1 MSLAQA
7 RPMRTCSVLSGL
19 LLLTG
24 CAVTGCTADDVQ
36 EGAGSARADLEQPE
50 PGESAPED
58 PGTPDEVVLAERA
71 DGARLVGE
79 PTPLIP
85 NADPEP
91 SFLIRPVG
99 VSFDGLDGA
108 RVLAAHFVDEAVVTI
123 GADHVLRVHDARG
136 VRELDTDAYGPISVM
151 GPEIAYVR
159 GRAPSLEVARAH
171 VTRGEVSQLTQDMAP
186 AWLPALTP
194 DGGAVVFVS
203 GVTGSPRLYR
213 VDRGGA
219 VLALP
224 ETSRTPSAAVAPHF
238 EGQLLVFRDHLGV
251 ASIDLDT
258 GHVDAREGAE

>member
-1 MSLAQA
+1 MH
-7 RPMRTCSVLSGL
+7 TCSLLSGL

-24 CAVTGCTADDVQ
+24 CAVTGCNADDAP
-36 EGAGSARADLEQPE
+36 EPSAGARADLEQPE
-50 PGESAPED
+50 PGGPAPED
-58 PGTPDEVVLAERA
+58 PDAPDEVVLDERA

-79 PTPLIP
+79 PATLIP

-91 SFLIRPVG
+91 SFLLRSTG

-123 GADHVLRVHDARG
+123 GTDHVLRVHDARG
-136 VRELDTDAYGPISVM
+136 VREHDTGVYGPISVR

-203 GVTGSPRLYR
+203 GANGRPRLYR

-219 VLALP
+219 VVALP

-238 EGQLLVFRDHLGV
+238 DGQLLVFRDHLGV
-251 ASIDLDT
+251 ASVDLET
-258 GHVDAREGAE
+258 GRVVAREGAE